1 MATQA
6 RKY

>member
-6 RKY
+6 P